1 MSGADAASLW
11 AQLRQAGLAEGDV
24 PAETVAPTPWYI
36 RTMLGIAG
44 WIGAMFLLG
53 FVGAAFSIVMKSAA
67 SGLIVGALLCA
78 GATIMFRGRPNGDF
92 IGQFALAV
100 SIAGQILI
108 GFGLGHLLSSRI
120 SLIAIAFALLQVGLF
135 LLIPNFLHR
144 ALSAMSGIGAL
155 IVAFSDWGFYPYTQ
169 AIVFA
174 AFSWAWLNE
183 FRFAGRGAEIRALG
197 YGLALLVIV
206 ELVTQSSMGYWRSA
220 WMGRDQMNFVG
231 GALGFWIGAALIG
244 AITVWVVWK
253 LLLRQGI
260 AISKGPGR
268 AALAAAALVGLISVK
283 APGVGITVTMLLL
296 GYANGNRV
304 LAGLGVLS
312 LLAYW
317 SYYYYSLDMTLLEK
331 SAVLV
336 CAGVALIAARLAMKR
351 RWPIGDGEDARHA

>member
-1 MSGADAASLW
+1 MSGAEAASLW

-244 AITVWVVWK
+244 ANTVWVVWK